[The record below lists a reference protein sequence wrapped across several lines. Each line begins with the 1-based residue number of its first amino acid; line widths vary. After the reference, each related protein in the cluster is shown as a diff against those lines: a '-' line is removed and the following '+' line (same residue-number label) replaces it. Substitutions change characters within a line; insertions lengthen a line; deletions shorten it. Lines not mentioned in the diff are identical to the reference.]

1 MIDAK
6 GYLRVVDFGFAKMV
20 KEGLTYTLCGTP
32 EYLAPEIIANKGHG
46 LAVDWWAVG
55 VLLFELLVGDTPFR
69 HDNTMETYRRIMTC
83 NFQMP
88 KFVKPSPQH
97 LIDKLLE
104 PDPTLRL
111 GAMKDGA
118 DDIKRHNWFR
128 GLEESDGARD
138 DRGDFDWNK
147 LLAKEITPPWVPPLK
162 SEYDTSQFDSYPD
175 DELPWA
181 GCDLSTVTLDAQTEL
196 LFRDF

>member
-1 MIDAK
+1 MQLPDA
-6 GYLRVVDFGFAKMV
+6 
-20 KEGLTYTLCGTP
+20 
-32 EYLAPEIIANKGHG
+32 
-46 LAVDWWAVG
+46 
-55 VLLFELLVGDTPFR
+55 
-69 HDNTMETYRRIMTC
+69 
-83 NFQMP
+83 

>member
-1 MIDAK
+1 MTRRGRRPSGA
-6 GYLRVVDFGFAKMV
+6 RA
-20 KEGLTYTLCGTP
+20 TPTARCGRSS
-32 EYLAPEIIANKGHG
+32 A
-46 LAVDWWAVG
+46 
-55 VLLFELLVGDTPFR
+55 
-69 HDNTMETYRRIMTC
+69 RR
-83 NFQMP
+83 
-88 KFVKPSPQH
+88 S
-97 LIDKLLE
+97 
-104 PDPTLRL
+104 
-111 GAMKDGA
+111 A
-118 DDIKRHNWFR
+118 RHNWFR

>member
-1 MIDAK
+1 MRSGNSK
-6 GYLRVVDFGFAKMV
+6 CVFGFILRADGKF
-20 KEGLTYTLCGTP
+20 LTLPNSTVSSLHNPIC
-32 EYLAPEIIANKGHG
+32 
-46 LAVDWWAVG
+46 
-55 VLLFELLVGDTPFR
+55 
-69 HDNTMETYRRIMTC
+69 RRG
-83 NFQMP
+83 
-88 KFVKPSPQH
+88 SRRAH
-97 LIDKLLE
+97 LRRTWRD
-104 PDPTLRL
+104 
-111 GAMKDGA
+111 
-118 DDIKRHNWFR
+118 NWFR

>member
-69 HDNTMETYRRIMTC
+69 HDNTMETYDRDASRTRR
-83 NFQMP
+83 
-88 KFVKPSPQH
+88 
-97 LIDKLLE
+97 
-104 PDPTLRL
+104 
-111 GAMKDGA
+111 
-118 DDIKRHNWFR
+118 
-128 GLEESDGARD
+128 
-138 DRGDFDWNK
+138 
-147 LLAKEITPPWVPPLK
+147 
-162 SEYDTSQFDSYPD
+162 
-175 DELPWA
+175 
-181 GCDLSTVTLDAQTEL
+181 
-196 LFRDF
+196 LFT